1 MVEDRADDLVR
12 LLVLRRRLRAE
23 VDPLEHEGAQRE
35 HRLPHLRRLADVV
48 DALRRLDDVVDE
60 PVDPLRAR
68 VSEDRDLLARQV
80 VFTEKP
86 VPHGVVDVVVD
97 VRDPVDEP
105 HDLSLE

>member
-1 MVEDRADDLVR
+1 MSWTSRSIR
-12 LLVLRRRLRAE
+12 F
-23 VDPLEHEGAQRE
+23 
-35 HRLPHLRRLADVV
+35 
-48 DALRRLDDVVDE
+48 E
-60 PVDPLRAR
+60 PVS
-68 VSEDRDLLARQV
+68 SEDRDLLARKV